1 MYMESC
7 IYIYISYIYISYI
20 YIFNIQC
27 IYIYTFT
34 SPMEIHGYVVCL
46 DGPLPLLLLHFFVKV
61 ILSRRCSMCYT
72 EIDGLLSMSMVMMNN
87 SE

>member
-1 MYMESC
+1 MN
-7 IYIYISYIYISYI
+7 INVHGKLYIYISYTYI
-20 YIFNIQC
+20 YLIYSVY

>member
-1 MYMESC
+1 
-7 IYIYISYIYISYI
+7 
-20 YIFNIQC
+20 
-27 IYIYTFT
+27 
-34 SPMEIHGYVVCL
+34 MEIHGYVVCL

-72 EIDGLLSMSMVMMNN
+72 EIDGFLSMSMVMMNN